1 MQNALFLPGLFEL
14 DIRAI
19 IVPNW
24 SLSFEWL
31 FYLTTPALL
40 LLLARGK
47 RLRPLHVALTGALT
61 LSVLPP
67 IGAHYARFVM
77 FFAGGLLAA
86 SPTDKTRARIDR
98 TPEWVVITAYIATT
112 SFFVF
117 DQNFYHFSG
126 T

>member
-1 MQNALFLPGLFEL
+1 MAVLPDDTG
-14 DIRAI
+14 
-19 IVPNW
+19 
-24 SLSFEWL
+24 
-31 FYLTTPALL
+31 TTAV
-40 LLLARGK
+40 AGQWQAAA
-47 RLRPLHVALTGALT
+47 PLHVALTGALT

-67 IGAHYARFVM
+67 IGAHYARFAK
-77 FFAGGLLAA
+77 FFARGLPAA